1 MTAEPLAIFGL
12 AFLFIFTGIV
22 NRRRR
27 RGPWRAFL
35 AGGCVMAAWEVL
47 RLFHIVQQ

>member
-1 MTAEPLAIFGL
+1 MTPEPLAILGL
-12 AFLFIFTGIV
+12 AFIFVFTGSV

-35 AGGCVMAAWEVL
+35 AGGADLGA
-47 RLFHIVQQ
+47 